1 MEDIYLIVGVALLFV
16 VWLWSR
22 KVSKEINEVHKDV
35 QQLLSKVVFMKIETH
50 SDKLFAYNAVNEE
63 FICQGK
69 DMDEL
74 NQQFGIRFPD
84 CKGIIV
90 KPDEENVA

>member
-1 MEDIYLIVGVALLFV
+1 MEDVYLIVGVALLLV

-35 QQLLSKVVFMKIETH
+35 QQLLSKIVFMKIETH
-50 SDKLFAYNAVNEE
+50 NNKVFAYNAVNEE

-74 NQQFGIRFPD
+74 NQQFGLRFPN

>member
-1 MEDIYLIVGVALLFV
+1 M
-16 VWLWSR
+16 SR
-22 KVSKEINEVHKDV
+22 EINEVHKDV

-50 SDKLFAYNAVNEE
+50 SDKLFAYNALNEE